1 MGLFEIPESL
11 TLTIVFAA
19 LSGVFLTL
27 ATGATHLPAHIDRMV
42 DELESDDA
50 TGIESFTDDNNN
62 AAATNDSICTRP
74 KKVTKKMWRVVS
86 RNDKTVR
93 LWIPIYS
100 IVHNA
105 A

>member
-42 DELESDDA
+42 DELESDAA
-50 TGIESFTDDNNN
+50 TGIEAFTDNNN
-62 AAATNDSICTRP
+62 AGIDDSIRTRP

-86 RNDKTVR
+86 RNANTIR
-93 LWIPIYS
+93 LDSYLLCTM
-100 IVHNA
+100 H
-105 A
+105 

>member
-50 TGIESFTDDNNN
+50 NGIEAFTDNNN
-62 AAATNDSICTRP
+62 AAATDDSIRTRP

-86 RNDKTVR
+86 RNANTIR
-93 LWIPIYS
+93 LDSYLLCTM
-100 IVHNA
+100 H
-105 A
+105 